1 MKTLLLQTV
10 GDDSALKASN
20 LEDARRK
27 PEVRVCGTGRPS
39 EEAPSCAV
47 PAPWGSGG
55 GPAWGGARS
64 GPRGWGWGSEHGGLP
79 GQGATLC
86 DYAVVPR
93 VLVRSRKPVG
103 DPSANCGLWVV
114 TMSGAFPARGERPVR
129 CGWRGRGVLPL
140 NSPESQT
147 FKKRCIYLRECCV
160 SEGRDTEREKETQ
173 AGSSLSTE
181 SKVGLDPSN
190 PDDMT

>member
-1 MKTLLLQTV
+1 MKTLLPQTV

-103 DPSANCGLWVV
+103 DPSANCGLGGDDVGGV
-114 TMSGAFPARGERPVR
+114 PCSRRAPRPVR
-129 CGWRGRGVLPL
+129 VAGEGCPPTQLPGI
-140 NSPESQT
+140 SD
-147 FKKRCIYLRECCV
+147 F
-160 SEGRDTEREKETQ
+160 
-173 AGSSLSTE
+173 
-181 SKVGLDPSN
+181 
-190 PDDMT
+190 